1 MESCTQAVSQEELG
15 ATITS
20 ICAQGNGDVTWL
32 SSFTTDQS
40 LLYEDETFLL
50 HNPSCGQ
57 INVVDIAQAQDR
69 DRNIK
74 RVKDIIKSQQ
84 TPALKERK
92 HETAELIGTRYVKK
106 PFNIDLY
113 LSRHS
118 LKNRVDC
125 GSFMEEKPCILVDES
140 SIHQSLIVQEKM
152 KTSVIGQTAQSG
164 SDLGS
169 MNQQSL

>member
-1 MESCTQAVSQEELG
+1 LLIKLDVSLVFARIVG

-20 ICAQGNGDVTWL
+20 ICSQGNGDVTWL

-74 RVKDIIKSQQ
+74 RVKYIIKSEQ
-84 TPALKERK
+84 TPTLKERK
-92 HETAELIGTRYVKK
+92 LETAEVKRFLFELPK
-106 PFNIDLY
+106 LRIDSKSNILY
-113 LSRHS
+113 HRSQVVLPQELCRHMFKE
-118 LKNRVDC
+118 LHEDM
-125 GSFMEEKPCILVDES
+125 G
-140 SIHQSLIVQEKM
+140 H
-152 KTSVIGQTAQSG
+152 
-164 SDLGS
+164 LGS
-169 MNQQSL
+169 ERVLVLARERFY